1 MIRQYRAISYVQ
13 PNILNKDG
21 YFIFGPAKYTRQ
33 EAIEHRDSLQQ
44 ETWSVLDSVQFR
56 EITSWIDE

>member
-1 MIRQYRAISYVQ
+1 MIRQFRAISRVQ
-13 PNILNKDG
+13 PNNLNKDG

-33 EAIEHRDSLQQ
+33 EAIEHRDSRQQ